1 MVATEIGESSSPP
14 PPLVVIDGTNEIY
27 DSDMF
32 DNDDLTSDLNNPTR
46 TKWAEKTI
54 QAVDVEILVNTERW
68 VG

>member
-32 DNDDLTSDLNNPTR
+32 DNDDLISYLNNPTR